1 VRRFASA
8 GGELTYLDEGEGEV
22 VVLLHGWPTSSFLW
36 RRLTPLLAARF
47 RVLVPD
53 LAGDSIA
60 AQAAGVRELLAH
72 LGVERFAAIGH
83 SYGGGVAQL
92 LALDGAGLDAM
103 LLLDSVAFDVA
114 PPADLDPRTFLER
127 GSVEFASLS
136 ATDLAGYLDAAAATP
151 PPQLGDA
158 LLGHE
163 AELAAWKFPVMLLWG
178 EDDPF
183 VPMAVAERLN
193 DAIPA
198 STLGVV
204 PESGHFLLDDA
215 FDSIGVLIAEYLRSR
230 YLGAPHGH
238 EGIVM
243 LQLEQRPPWV
253 DLALLEQD
261 DDEPATPDPD
271 DQEVGPNR

>member
-1 VRRFASA
+1 MRRFTSA
-8 GGELTYLDEGEGEV
+8 GGELAYLDEGEGEV
-22 VVLLHGWPTSSFLW
+22 VVLLHGWPTSPFLW

-47 RVLVPD
+47 RVLVPH
-53 LAGDSIA
+53 LTGDSIA
-60 AQAAGVRELLAH
+60 AQAADVRELLAR
-72 LGVERFAAIGH
+72 LEVTRFAAIGH

-92 LALDGAGLDAM
+92 LAFDGVGLDAM
-103 LLLDSVAFDVA
+103 LLLDSVAFDAA
-114 PPADLDPRTFLER
+114 PPTDLDPRTFIER
-127 GSVEFASLS
+127 GSVEFASLPE
-136 ATDLAGYLDAAAATP
+136 ADLAGYLDAAPAAP
-151 PPQLGDA
+151 PPQVGGA
-158 LLGHE
+158 LRGHE
-163 AELAAWKFPVMLLWG
+163 AEMAAWDFPVMLLWG

-193 DAIPA
+193 EAIPA

-243 LQLEQRPPWV
+243 LQLERRPHWADQAP
-253 DLALLEQD
+253 LEDD
-261 DDEPATPDPD
+261 DDEPATPDLD
-271 DQEVGPNR
+271 DQEVGPNP

>member
-1 VRRFASA
+1 MRRFASA

>member
-1 VRRFASA
+1 MRRFASA

-60 AQAAGVRELLAH
+60 AQAAGVRELLTH

-92 LALDGAGLDAM
+92 LALDVAGLDAM

>member
-1 VRRFASA
+1 VKRFASA
-8 GGELTYLDEGEGEV
+8 RGDLAYLDEGEGEV

-53 LAGDSIA
+53 LVGETIV
-60 AQAAGVRELLAH
+60 AQAEAVCELLAH
-72 LGVERFAAIGH
+72 LGVERYAVIGH
-83 SYGGGVAQL
+83 SHGGGVAQL
-92 LALDGAGLDAM
+92 LALDGVGLEA
-103 LLLDSVAFDVA
+103 LVLIDSVAFDVA
-114 PPADLDPRTFLER
+114 PPADLDPRAFIER
-127 GSVEFASLS
+127 GSVEFATLPE
-136 ATDLAGYLDAAAATP
+136 ADLTGYLDVAAGRP
-151 PPQLGDA
+151 PALGDA

-163 AELAAWKFPVMLLWG
+163 AAMAAWEFPVMLLWG

-193 DAIPA
+193 EAIPA

-243 LQLEQRPPWV
+243 LQLEQRPPRA
-253 DLALLEQD
+253 DLAPFEQD
-261 DDEPATPDPD
+261 DDEPMTPNPD
-271 DQEVGPNR
+271 EQEVGPNR